1 MQFNPKV
8 SFRFVSIRP
17 SPTTLRRFNLGGISR
32 FRIPMDSMGR
42 ITEMAQKEDEKR
54 RSGRCAQISSILFI
68 GRYEEIS
75 SIFISSPRSFDFYLQ
90 KKKKRK
96 NLVSRVERKKIRAN
110 RVMRRQRFAR
120 QKNSMRNSGI
130 NIFFLKMKTQGRNS
144 REDLNFTDLLWWIKG
159 GKM

>member
-32 FRIPMDSMGR
+32 FRIPMDSVGR
-42 ITEMAQKEDEKR
+42 ITEMAQKEDEKQEER
-54 RSGRCAQISSILFI
+54 TMRANILFI

-75 SIFISSPRSFDFYLQ
+75 SIFISSPRSFDFYLE
-90 KKKKRK
+90 KKKRK

-144 REDLNFTDLLWWIKG
+144 RENSNFTDLL
-159 GKM
+159 

>member
-32 FRIPMDSMGR
+32 FRIPMDSVGR
-42 ITEMAQKEDEKR
+42 ITEMAQKEDEKQEER
-54 RSGRCAQISSILFI
+54 TMRANILFI

-75 SIFISSPRSFDFYLQ
+75 SIFISSPRSFDFYLE
-90 KKKKRK
+90 KKKRK

-110 RVMRRQRFAR
+110 RVMRRFAR

-144 REDLNFTDLLWWIKG
+144 REDSNFTDLL
-159 GKM
+159 

>member
-32 FRIPMDSMGR
+32 FRIPMDSVGR
-42 ITEMAQKEDEKR
+42 ITEMAQKEDEKQEER
-54 RSGRCAQISSILFI
+54 TMRANILFI

-90 KKKKRK
+90 KKKRK
-96 NLVSRVERKKIRAN
+96 NLVSRMERKKIRAN

-144 REDLNFTDLLWWIKG
+144 RENSNFTDLLWWIKG
-159 GKM
+159 GKV

>member
-32 FRIPMDSMGR
+32 FRIPMDSVGR
-42 ITEMAQKEDEKR
+42 ITEMAQKEDEKQEER
-54 RSGRCAQISSILFI
+54 TMRANILFI

-75 SIFISSPRSFDFYLQ
+75 SIFISSPRSFDFYLE
-90 KKKKRK
+90 KKKRK

-144 REDLNFTDLLWWIKG
+144 REDSNFTDLL
-159 GKM
+159 

>member
-32 FRIPMDSMGR
+32 FRIPMDSVGR
-42 ITEMAQKEDEKR
+42 ITEMAQKEDEKQEER
-54 RSGRCAQISSILFI
+54 TMRANILFI

-110 RVMRRQRFAR
+110 RVMRRFAR

-144 REDLNFTDLLWWIKG
+144 REDSNFTDLL
-159 GKM
+159 